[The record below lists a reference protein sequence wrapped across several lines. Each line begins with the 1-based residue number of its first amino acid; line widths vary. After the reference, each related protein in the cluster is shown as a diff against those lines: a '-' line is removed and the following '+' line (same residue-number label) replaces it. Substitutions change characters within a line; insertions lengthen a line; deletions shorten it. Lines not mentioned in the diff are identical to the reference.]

1 MDLGKLDE
9 IRRKFAAGEEV
20 KLNPITEKA
29 VVDMKEL
36 SENLKKDAI
45 MHGNK
50 VATAFQD
57 TQKEPENFS
66 VEKEEKEENKEMTSA
81 NPQEGGKKHKKTMKK
96 KKNGKKAKKG
106 KTVKK

>member
-9 IRRKFAAGEEV
+9 FRKKFDAGEEV
-20 KLNPITEKA
+20 ELNPMTEK
-29 VVDMKEL
+29 VIEQMKPI
-36 SENLKKDAI
+36 SETLKKDAI

-66 VEKEEKEENKEMTSA
+66 VENKER
-81 NPQEGGKKHKKTMKK
+81 KKRKKRKK
-96 KKNGKKAKKG
+96 IKK
-106 KTVKK
+106 